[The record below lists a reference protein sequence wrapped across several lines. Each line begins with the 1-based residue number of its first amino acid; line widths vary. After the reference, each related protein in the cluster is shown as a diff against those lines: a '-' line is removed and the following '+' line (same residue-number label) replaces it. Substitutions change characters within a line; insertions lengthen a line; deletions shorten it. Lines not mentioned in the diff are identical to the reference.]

1 MRITPIYQFGL
12 KSSPVHKKINEE
24 SKQVQNINNNY
35 NSIPVSFS
43 SGYPANYNDLNSW
56 HGYVFETTKKDH
68 FKNMSID
75 EAIQDIKANYNNSRP
90 ESIKDVAIENA
101 IASLGARLYD
111 DSDALVS
118 FANLYAELHP
128 ETETDTYKL
137 DLLHSHT
144 TIRTGYYHRKPGEWG
159 SSILS
164 KMRHGVVLDYVE
176 KIDMTPETLYQFLTQ
191 DSGKLMDYVSE
202 NPEENSERVFT
213 LFDKV
218 INDFAI
224 PDIDARKAKL
234 ERIKNGEEP
243 EFTKITET
251 HFMSNDPQIG
261 SFSLDYIQLI
271 DKFKTVI
278 PEDKADEYKSIRENL
293 CKYVSKE
300 SLNACSGR
308 PSYYC

>member
-12 KSSPVHKKINEE
+12 KKSPVHKKINED
-24 SKQVQNINNNY
+24 SKQVQNINNF
-35 NSIPVSFS
+35 SSVPVSFS
-43 SGYPANYNDLNSW
+43 SGYPAGYNDLNSW
-56 HGYVFETTKKDH
+56 HGYAYETTKKER
-68 FKNMSID
+68 FQSMSID
-75 EAIQDIKANYNNSRP
+75 EAIQDLKANYNNSRP
-90 ESIKDVAIENA
+90 DNIKDVAFENV

-128 ETETDTYKL
+128 KTETDTYKL
-137 DLLHSHT
+137 DLLHSDT
-144 TIRTGYYHRKPGEWG
+144 TIRTGCYHRKTGD
-159 SSILS
+159 ILS
-164 KMRHGVVLDYVE
+164 QMRPGIVLEYVE
-176 KIDMTPETLYQFLTQ
+176 KIDMSPETLYRFLTQ
-191 DSGKLMDYVSE
+191 DSGKLMDFVSE

-243 EFTKITET
+243 KFTKKTKT
-251 HFMSNDPQIG
+251 HFISNDPQVG
-261 SFSLDYIQLI
+261 SFSMDYIRLI

-278 PEDKADEYKSIRENL
+278 PKDKADEYNSIRENL
-293 CKYVSKE
+293 CKNVSKQQ
-300 SLNACSGR
+300 LDAYSGK
-308 PSYYC
+308 PPYYC